1 MWTKLFF
8 NTMAN
13 IKSAIKRIRTTKRNT
28 LENKRYST
36 MVKTSVKNF
45 HSSVKNY
52 QDNPD
57 PSSLKVVSDSLSIA
71 FSKIDK
77 AAKKRVLH
85 KGTAARKKSRLMAN
99 FKKLAV
105 S

>member
-1 MWTKLFF
+1 
-8 NTMAN
+8 MAN

-45 HSSVKNY
+45 YLSVQNFES
-52 QDNPD
+52 NPD
-57 PSSLKVVSDSLSIA
+57 PASLKIVSNSLSVA

-99 FKKLAV
+99 FKKLAMT
-105 S
+105 